1 MYITETERKQLV
13 DFIESYDF
21 NHYTNFPKI
30 QNAIAKATGLTPSI
44 DFRIADGASKYVIVF
59 TKKDYV
65 LKWSYDD
72 SVETE
77 FEIYGNALTSNIA
90 FFFPQT
96 EWFYKKGNMLFT
108 LQQKIDYDCTK
119 IPREH
124 LSKYHK
130 MTKTINNDIL
140 CKVKKGFKVPNCSH
154 NRRLDT
160 LWSSVALSLYGKFA
174 VKQLCD
180 FIQKNRINDLHR
192 GNIGFYNFKPI
203 ILDFCGY
210 ENDENSDEKNW

>member
-21 NHYTNFPKI
+21 NHYMNYPKI
-30 QNAIAKATGLTPSI
+30 QEAITTATGLTPRA
-44 DFRIADGASKYVIVF
+44 DFFIADGASKYVIIF

-77 FEIYGNALTSNIA
+77 FEIYGNALMANIA

-96 EWFYKKGNMLFT
+96 EWFYRKGDILFT

-119 IPREH
+119 IPRRDF
-124 LSKYHK
+124 SKYRK
-130 MTKTINNDIL
+130 MTKTVSKDIIR
-140 CKVKKGFKVPNCSH
+140 KVEKGFRIPHCSY
-154 NRRLDT
+154 NRQLDG
-160 LWSSVALSLYGKFA
+160 LWASVALSLYGKFA

-180 FIQKNRINDLHR
+180 FIQKYRINDLHR
-192 GNIGFYNFKPI
+192 GNIGFYNSKPI

-210 ENDENSDEKNW
+210 ENYETYNEED

>member
-1 MYITETERKQLV
+1 MYITEVEKRQLV

-21 NHYTNFPKI
+21 SRYMNYHEAM
-30 QNAIAKATGLTPSI
+30 NAVAKATGLTPAK
-44 DFRIADGASKYVIVF
+44 DFHIADGASKYVIVF

-90 FFFPQT
+90 YFFPQT

-119 IPREH
+119 IPQKDF
-124 LSKYHK
+124 SKYRK
-130 MTKTINNDIL
+130 MTKTVSVDIIR
-140 CKVKKGFKVPNCSH
+140 KVEKGFEVPNCSY
-154 NRRLDT
+154 NRQLDT
-160 LWSSVALSLYGKFA
+160 LWASVALSLYGKFA

-210 ENDENSDEKNW
+210 ENYENSDEDW

>member
-1 MYITETERKQLV
+1 MYITEAEKRQLV

-21 NHYTNFPKI
+21 SRYMNYHEAMK
-30 QNAIAKATGLTPSI
+30 AVAKATGLTPDK
-44 DFRIADGASKYVIVF
+44 DFYIADGASKYVIVF

-77 FEIYGNALTSNIA
+77 FEIYGNALVSNIA

-108 LQQKIDYDCTK
+108 LQQKIDYACSE
-119 IPREH
+119 IPNKD
-124 LSKYHK
+124 LSKYRK
-130 MTKTINNDIL
+130 MTKTVSVDIIR
-140 CKVKKGFKVPNCSH
+140 KVEKGFEVPNCSY
-154 NRRLDT
+154 NRQLDS
-160 LWSSVALSLYGKFA
+160 LWASVALSLYGKFA
-174 VKQLCD
+174 VKRLCD

-210 ENDENSDEKNW
+210 ENYENSDEEDW

>member
-1 MYITETERKQLV
+1 MNITETERKQLV

-21 NHYTNFPKI
+21 SCYMNYAKI
-30 QNAIAKATGLTPSI
+30 QNAIAKATGLTPAI

-65 LKWSYDD
+65 LKWSYDE

-77 FEIYGNALTSNIA
+77 FEMYGNALMTNIA
-90 FFFPQT
+90 YFFPQT

-119 IPREH
+119 IPRKDFY
-124 LSKYHK
+124 KYRK
-130 MTKTINNDIL
+130 MTKTVSNDIIR
-140 CKVKKGFKVPNCSH
+140 KVEKGFRIPHCSY
-154 NRRLDT
+154 NRQLDS
-160 LWSSVALSLYGKFA
+160 LWASVALSLYGKFA

-180 FIQKNRINDLHR
+180 FIQKYRINDLHR
-192 GNIGFYNFKPI
+192 GNIGFYNSKPI

-210 ENDENSDEKNW
+210 ENYETYNEED

>member
-1 MYITETERKQLV
+1 MYITEAEKRQLV

-21 NHYTNFPKI
+21 SHYMNYHEAMK
-30 QNAIAKATGLTPSI
+30 AIAKATGLTPDK
-44 DFRIADGASKYVIVF
+44 DFHIADGASKYVIVF

-77 FEIYGNALTSNIA
+77 FEIYGNALASNIA

-108 LQQKIDYDCTK
+108 LQQKIDYNCSE
-119 IPREH
+119 IPH
-124 LSKYHK
+124 KDFSKYRK
-130 MTKTINNDIL
+130 MTKTVSNDIIR
-140 CKVKKGFKVPNCSH
+140 KVEKGFEVPNCSY
-154 NRRLDT
+154 NRQLDN
-160 LWSSVALSLYGKFA
+160 LWASVALSLYGKFA

-180 FIQKNRINDLHR
+180 FIQKHRINDLHR
-192 GNIGFYNFKPI
+192 SNIGFYNFKPI

-210 ENDENSDEKNW
+210 ENDKNSDEEDW

>member
-1 MYITETERKQLV
+1 MYITETEKRQLV

-21 NHYTNFPKI
+21 RRYMNYHETM
-30 QNAIAKATGLTPSI
+30 NAVAKATGLTPAK
-44 DFRIADGASKYVIVF
+44 DFHIADGASKYVIVF

-77 FEIYGNALTSNIA
+77 FEIYDDALTSDIA

-96 EWFYKKGNMLFT
+96 EWFYKKNNTLFT

-119 IPREH
+119 IPRTDF
-124 LSKYHK
+124 SKYHK
-130 MTKTINNDIL
+130 MIKTVSGDIIR
-140 CKVKKGFKVPNCSH
+140 KVEKGFKIPNCSY
-154 NRRLDT
+154 NRQLDT
-160 LWSSVALSLYGKFA
+160 LWASVALSLYGKFA

-180 FIQKNRINDLHR
+180 FIQKHRINDLHR

-210 ENDENSDEKNW
+210 ENDKNSDEEDW

>member
-1 MYITETERKQLV
+1 MYITEAEKRQLV

-21 NHYTNFPKI
+21 NHYVNFSEI
-30 QNAIAKATGLTPSI
+30 QNAIAKATGLTPAT

-77 FEIYGNALTSNIA
+77 FEIYDDALTSDIA

-119 IPREH
+119 IPRTDF
-124 LSKYHK
+124 SKYHK
-130 MTKTINNDIL
+130 MIKTVSGDIIR
-140 CKVKKGFKVPNCSH
+140 KVEKGFKIPNCSY
-154 NRRLDT
+154 NRPLDT
-160 LWSSVALSLYGKFA
+160 LWASVALSLYGKFV

-180 FIQKNRINDLHR
+180 FIQKHRINDLHR
-192 GNIGFYNFKPI
+192 NNIGFYNFKPI

-210 ENDENSDEKNW
+210 ENYENSDEDW